1 MSVTRHSALSAK
13 ATSWSKIKRKT
24 SSQIRWFLVMF
35 VIYMNIT
42 ETYSLLIHEFLNMSP
57 IKRGVNK
64 MPQSFFLVE
73 ISPPN
78 NLCAAFV
85 CRLKTVSA
93 LLRLFSAA
101 HYSWEMLESLVL
113 WLCLSLFKPRRQLLM
128 KNSKEENWFCGVVRF
143 DIRIWSVS
151 KVSLFKVQK
160 IWFETPWDL
169 LSVVFG
175 LQMLPLLLN
184 LGVVHNHVSYYL
196 EIFILILIYPL
207 KRY

>member
-1 MSVTRHSALSAK
+1 MFCCKIVKNVLDNVKVSVSEIFINFS
-13 ATSWSKIKRKT
+13 
-24 SSQIRWFLVMF
+24 
-35 VIYMNIT
+35 
-42 ETYSLLIHEFLNMSP
+42 

-64 MPQSFFLVE
+64 IPQSFFLVE

-169 LSVVFG
+169 LSVVSG

>member
-1 MSVTRHSALSAK
+1 MFCCKVVKNVLDNVKVSVSEIFINFS
-13 ATSWSKIKRKT
+13 
-24 SSQIRWFLVMF
+24 
-35 VIYMNIT
+35 
-42 ETYSLLIHEFLNMSP
+42 

-113 WLCLSLFKPRRQLLM
+113 WLCWSLFKPRRQLLM

-143 DIRIWSVS
+143 DFRIWSVS
-151 KVSLFKVQK
+151 KVSLFEVLESSSLSRGCLKLCNTFAGWIKLGK
-160 IWFETPWDL
+160 IKKKYD
-169 LSVVFG
+169 
-175 LQMLPLLLN
+175 
-184 LGVVHNHVSYYL
+184 
-196 EIFILILIYPL
+196 L
-207 KRY
+207 KRLGIYFHLYPDYKCCHSF